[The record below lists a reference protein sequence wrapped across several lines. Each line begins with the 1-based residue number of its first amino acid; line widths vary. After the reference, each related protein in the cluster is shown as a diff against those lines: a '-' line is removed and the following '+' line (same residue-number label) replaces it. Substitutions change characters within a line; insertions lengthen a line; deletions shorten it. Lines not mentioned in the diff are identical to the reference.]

1 VALVSLT
8 ILATLFLL
16 HDVTLGGDSF
26 TFTRA
31 TIYTNEG
38 YSTEIHTSNSTLPSN
53 GPPTGEG
60 EEIALPHSWDQHY
73 DALSVAWYKTTFK
86 LDSVPDSDWSLFIP
100 SHVMTTGALVNDYK
114 VGGDLSPAKPL
125 KRFWNRPVLYSVP
138 RSFLT
143 QGENTVWIRLEAQ
156 NLWGRINQFH
166 IGPAASIKPSYTRL
180 NFLRVTYLNATASIC
195 LFLCIFTLAIGRIS
209 KEPLYFWF
217 ATFSFSMTLFVV
229 HTLIQNIPLPNKLW
243 DLGISYILGMMVA
256 CGSLFTFRY
265 LDKKRP
271 RVEKLLALFSIGGAL
286 LMLSLVFLGTEGNY
300 YSINVIIWNGLVIL
314 FGLYPMAMMVRSVIL
329 QPSIQAFA
337 LAICYISIIT
347 LGVHDWLFT
356 NGLAFHYNGMMTQ
369 FAIAPL
375 VAAIGL
381 VLMQRFITALSETEQ
396 LNQTLE
402 KRIDEK
408 SQKIEQVYKQ
418 IGEKERNEALVSERE
433 RIMRDMHD
441 GVGSN
446 LIGALSRLKREYPDD
461 KELAEELTT
470 ALDDLRLMIDSLDE
484 VENDLNV
491 VLGLLRNRIQTRL
504 ESENISLTWRVSD
517 LPPALSLGPQ
527 RTLHLLR
534 IMQESI
540 TNIIKHAKAD
550 SITLTTAAPLKRHGK
565 DYAFIFIQDNGIG
578 IPKERPSG
586 RGLTNMNY
594 RADQAGFE
602 LVVTASELGT
612 EVSIGVLIDSPSI
625 PK

>member
-1 VALVSLT
+1 MALVSLT
-8 ILATLFLL
+8 ILASLFLL
-16 HDVTLGGDSF
+16 HDVNLGEDSF

-31 TIYTNEG
+31 SIYPTD
-38 YSTEIHTSNSTLPSN
+38 SNTLPTDN
-53 GPPTGEG
+53 G
-60 EEIALPHSWDQHY
+60 EEITLPHSWDQHY
-73 DALSVAWYKTTFK
+73 DALSVAWYKTSFT
-86 LDSVPDSDWSLFIP
+86 LDKQPDTDWSLFIP
-100 SHVMTTGALVNDYK
+100 SHVMTIGAIVNGAK

-125 KRFWNRPVLYSVP
+125 KRFWNRPVLYNVP
-138 RSFLT
+138 QSFMN
-143 QGENTVWIRLEAQ
+143 QGENTIWLRLEAQ
-156 NLWGRINQFH
+156 DLWGRINQFH
-166 IGPAASIKPSYTRL
+166 IGPSASIEPSYARL

-195 LFLCIFTLAIGRIS
+195 LFLCIFTLAIARIS

-217 ATFSFSMTLFVV
+217 AAFSFSMTLFVV

-265 LDKKRP
+265 LNKKRP
-271 RVEKLLALFSIGGAL
+271 RVEKLLALFSVGGAL

-314 FGLYPMAMMVRSVIL
+314 FGLYPMMMMVRSVIL
-329 QPSIQAFA
+329 MPSIQGVA

-347 LGVHDWLFT
+347 LGIHDWLFT

-381 VLMQRFITALSETEQ
+381 VLIQRFIMALSETAQ

-402 KRIDEK
+402 KRINEK
-408 SQKIEQVYKQ
+408 SQKIEQAYKR

-446 LIGALSRLKREYPDD
+446 LIGALSRLKREYPED

-484 VENDLNV
+484 VDNDLNV
-491 VLGLLRNRIQTRL
+491 VLGLLRNRIQMRL
-504 ESENISLTWRVSD
+504 ESENISLHWRVSD
-517 LPPALSLGPQ
+517 LPPALNLGPQ
-527 RTLHLLR
+527 KTLHLLR
-534 IMQESI
+534 IMQECI
-540 TNIIKHAKAD
+540 TNVIKHAKAD
-550 SITLTTAAPLKRHGK
+550 TIVLSTTAPLKRHGK
-565 DYAFIFIQDNGIG
+565 DYAFIYIKDNGVG
-578 IPKERPSG
+578 LPENRTSG
-586 RGLTNMNY
+586 RGLTNMRY
-594 RADQAGFE
+594 RADQAEFE
-602 LVVTASELGT
+602 LSLHGSQEGT
-612 EVSIGVLIDSPSI
+612 EVSIGVLIDKPELS
-625 PK
+625 